1 MEYII
6 QNIDNINN
14 INQLPRE
21 FNYDNINNLITILSD
36 YNKKLL
42 LLSCLN
48 EVIIIGSI
56 TFNINTLINLILRQY
71 NMGFIIY
78 PLNLNIIHFI
88 LFNKLDINILLK
100 VIIFILY
107 NKNELAISNGSGK
120 CGSIG
125 SINQPLNQADNIIN
139 INLMETIS
147 YRKPNSLLKPLI
159 KLMCE
164 SIDSNIININFN
176 NNYEKLLLNELDINL
191 EDNKDS
197 IYLELINKIK
207 ELENKYEKLENKYEK
222 LENKYEELLKTK
234 IITIIE

>member
-1 MEYII
+1 MDYII
-6 QNIDNINN
+6 ANIDNINN

-21 FNYDNINNLITILSD
+21 FNNDNINNLITILSD
-36 YNKKLL
+36 LNKKLL

-48 EVIIIGSI
+48 EVIIINRAFLGPP
-56 TFNINTLINLILRQY
+56 TFNINTLINLFLRQY

-107 NKNELAISNGSGK
+107 NKNELAISNWV
-120 CGSIG
+120 GSIG
-125 SINQPLNQADNIIN
+125 IINQPLYQAENIIN
-139 INLMETIS
+139 INLMESIG
-147 YRKPNSLLKPLI
+147 YREPNSLLQPLI

-176 NNYEKLLLNELDINL
+176 NNYEKLLLNDLNKDINL

-197 IYLELINKIK
+197 IYVELIFKIK
-207 ELENKYEKLENKYEK
+207 ELENKYEK

>member
-6 QNIDNINN
+6 PIIDNINN

-21 FNYDNINNLITILSD
+21 FNNDNINNLITILSD

-48 EVIIIGSI
+48 ELIIINRAFLGPQ
-56 TFNINTLINLILRQY
+56 TFNINTLINLFLRQY

-100 VIIFILY
+100 VIIYILY
-107 NKNELAISNGSGK
+107 NKNVLIISNGGG
-120 CGSIG
+120 GSLGI
-125 SINQPLNQADNIIN
+125 INQPFYQTDNIIN
-139 INLMETIS
+139 INLMESIG
-147 YRKPNSLLKPLI
+147 YRKPNSLLQPLI

-176 NNYEKLLLNELDINL
+176 NNYEKLLLIELNKDINL
-191 EDNKDS
+191 ENKKDS
-197 IYLELINKIK
+197 IYFELITKIK
-207 ELENKYEKLENKYEK
+207 ELENKYEK